1 MGLLDSLKSKGKD
14 LLKDEKTKNYA
25 TKAINELSDQ
35 IDKKSGIED
44 DDSDELNYM
53 INKPFEM
60 AMVYEGTGIGDG
72 IESVEIIQKAEIKNI

>member
-44 DDSDELNYM
+44 DDSDDAKDVKGALKDLGSAAKRYAN
-53 INKPFEM
+53 NK
-60 AMVYEGTGIGDG
+60 
-72 IESVEIIQKAEIKNI
+72 KK